1 MKYLFF
7 LIVTGISTLS
17 FSQNELS
24 EANAKLFIDVFFD
37 GFHSGDTLKMKSVM
51 MPNMM
56 MQSAYV
62 QSDGENKV
70 RYSRGS
76 DFLKVIAARPEGQ
89 VWDEQILGYEVLSD
103 GNLAHVWT
111 PYRFYV
117 DGKFSHCGANSF
129 TLVYTDE
136 SWKILNIIDSRR
148 VGSCEKEE

>member
-1 MKYLFF
+1 
-7 LIVTGISTLS
+7 
-17 FSQNELS
+17 
-24 EANAKLFIDVFFD
+24 
-37 GFHSGDTLKMKSVM
+37 M

-56 MQSAYV
+56 MQSAYLK
-62 QSDGENKV
+62 SDGENEV

-76 DFLKVIAARPEGQ
+76 DFLKVVASRPEGQ
-89 VWDEQILGYEVLSD
+89 VWKERLLGYEVVSD

-117 DGKFSHCGANSF
+117 DEKFSHCGANSF

-148 VGSCEKEE
+148 LGSCAEEE